1 MPALPEGFTALA
13 PVPGPKTYDLY
24 AIGTGRP
31 VILVHEMTG
40 VTPETLRLARDL
52 ANEGFRVYLPVL
64 FGDFPQPDGLAPKLR
79 AIAHVCLSREFHLLS
94 TGQTSPVTHWLKN
107 VTQWVAAQHPERKV
121 GLIGMCLTG
130 GFVLVMML
138 ALQAGA
144 VVVCQP
150 TIPLALTGRARRSY
164 GLSVRD
170 VAAAQA
176 HRPALPI
183 LGLRYARDIIC
194 PRERLE
200 QVRTD
205 FPQAQVIYLPGGSGP
220 VSHATLTEQRSAQ
233 AVQLVF
239 SFLNQHL

>member
-1 MPALPEGFTALA
+1 MPALTDGFTSLD
-13 PVPGPKTYDLY
+13 PVPGPKKYDLY

-31 VILVHEMTG
+31 LILVHEMTG
-40 VTPETLRLARDL
+40 VTRATIELARDL

-64 FGDFPQPDGLAPKLR
+64 FGDFPQPDGFGPKMR
-79 AIAHVCLSREFHLLS
+79 AVAHVCLSREFHLLS
-94 TGQTSPVTHWLKN
+94 TEQTSPVTDWLKS
-107 VTQWVAAQHPERKV
+107 VTRWVADQHPERKV

-150 TIPLALTGRARRSY
+150 TIPLALSGRARRSY
-164 GLSVRD
+164 GLSAQD
-170 VAAAQA
+170 VTAAQA

-183 LGLRYARDIIC
+183 LALRYARDVIC

-200 QVRTD
+200 QIGTD
-205 FPQAQVIYLPGGSGP
+205 FPRAQVIHLPGGP
-220 VSHATLTEQRSAQ
+220 WPMSHATLTDQRSAH
-233 AVQLVF
+233 ATQLVL
-239 SFLNQHL
+239 SFLRQHL